1 MAARKCK
8 TATLVIGASLMMA
21 APARADTTTINVHY
35 AHPNLWSEVQ
45 KTIRDEFEKRHPE
58 INVTFDAPAQTYAK
72 GVQRL
77 VRESVANKL
86 PDVAFVGLN
95 RWRILQE
102 RDLAVPLGQF
112 IESEKAFREKGYTG
126 ALRSL
131 GQYQGKQYALAA
143 SASTLV
149 IYANPKLVE
158 RAGGSM
164 DDFPRTFDGL
174 IKLAGKINDLG
185 QNVDGVWVAPHDWR
199 FQSMLGS
206 YGGRPM
212 NAEETDITFDS
223 EAGIKAARL
232 YQRFADEG
240 GMDLY
245 NDTAARQAFAS
256 GNLGIYIDSSSYL
269 TRVQEAVGDRFDV
282 QLRRF
287 IVAAED
293 ESEVYFPT
301 GGSAAVMLTE
311 DPAKQK
317 AAWEYMTFATGPI
330 GAKVVVQNTGYAPT
344 NATVLQD
351 DKYLGDFYETHPNA
365 RRAHAQVAEFSGPWY
380 AYPGPE
386 GVAVTDQI
394 AAALVDVVEGADP
407 EKRIKQLADNVRG
420 KLNMN

>member
-1 MAARKCK
+1 
-8 TATLVIGASLMMA
+8 
-21 APARADTTTINVHY
+21 
-35 AHPNLWSEVQ
+35 
-45 KTIRDEFEKRHPE
+45 
-58 INVTFDAPAQTYAK
+58 
-72 GVQRL
+72 
-77 VRESVANKL
+77 
-86 PDVAFVGLN
+86 
-95 RWRILQE
+95 
-102 RDLAVPLGQF
+102 
-112 IESEKAFREKGYTG
+112 
-126 ALRSL
+126 
-131 GQYQGKQYALAA
+131 
-143 SASTLV
+143 
-149 IYANPKLVE
+149 
-158 RAGGSM
+158 
-164 DDFPRTFDGL
+164 
-174 IKLAGKINDLG
+174 
-185 QNVDGVWVAPHDWR
+185 
-199 FQSMLGS
+199 
-206 YGGRPM
+206 M

-256 GNLGIYIDSSSYL
+256 GKLGIYIDSSSYL

-293 ESEVYFPT
+293 ESDVYFPT

-311 DPAKQK
+311 DPEKQD

-330 GAKVVVQNTGYAPT
+330 GAKIVVQNTGYAPT

-351 DKYLGDFYETHPNA
+351 DKYLGDFYDEHPNA

-407 EKRIKQLADNVRG
+407 EARVKQLADNVRG